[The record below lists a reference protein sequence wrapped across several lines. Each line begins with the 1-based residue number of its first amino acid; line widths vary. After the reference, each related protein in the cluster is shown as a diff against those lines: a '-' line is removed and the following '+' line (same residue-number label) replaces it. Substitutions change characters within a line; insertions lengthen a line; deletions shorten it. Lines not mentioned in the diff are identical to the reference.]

1 MYLAPRFASARFSSK
16 EDVRCVLMDSDEEK
30 TLSFK
35 YDVIG
40 EPLGSFDEE
49 GSRDNI
55 ERPRDLLVG
64 QAAAKRSAEEV
75 KITKQI
81 VPEQIIQE
89 APKADDSEIGEY
101 LSLEAFDDEV
111 QDFAY
116 APATEDD
123 ERNAASS
130 SDEEAGAT
138 GYLPPPWARASVK
151 RGLVRSPLLRLHQGN
166 TTIHEP

>member
-1 MYLAPRFASARFSSK
+1 
-16 EDVRCVLMDSDEEK
+16 MDSDEEK

-40 EPLGSFDEE
+40 EPLGSFDDED
-49 GSRDNI
+49 SREDI
-55 ERPRDLLVG
+55 KRPRDLLVG
-64 QAAAKRSAEEV
+64 QAAVNRSAKEV
-75 KITKQI
+75 QTTKQI
-81 VPEQIIQE
+81 VPEQSLQE
-89 APKADDSEIGEY
+89 ALKADDSEIGEY

-111 QDFAY
+111 ENFGY

-130 SDEEAGAT
+130 SDEEAGAI

-166 TTIHEP
+166 MTVQSFYEP